1 MFTQPCFIR
10 KNTPELRKKLEKLGY
25 IHIQKNWKEEN
36 INECHTLHTNADG
49 CYWHHHTEFRLK
61 DFFKTHFDCGTNE
74 DLFLAL
80 AALRDDSDEYQW
92 FTDGNGWLKCQYEYI
107 EDEVQ
112 EAREC
117 HYFGAT
123 VYNCHKATVEELVEH
138 FKK

>member
-10 KNTPELRKKLEKLGY
+10 KNTPELRKKLRKLGY
-25 IHIQKNWKEEN
+25 A
-36 INECHTLHTNADG
+36 NETIRSHSGTSLSLYDNAYWNHGSADMVVTDG
-49 CYWHHHTEFRLK
+49 SYGI
-61 DFFKTHFDCGTNE
+61 DCGTNE

-138 FKK
+138 FKDR